1 MKNRNIKIAGA
12 LILLFSVWGCNIPKL
27 STKADDYTPPA
38 FENTVDHNSPT
49 DSLNTAD
56 IDWND
61 YFQDAHLTTL
71 IDSALKNNQELNMLL
86 QRINASKTEIQARK
100 GEYLPTLNGALGAG
114 VEKEGRYTRHGAV
127 EEDLEIAPDKAF
139 PDPYSDLFVG
149 VQASWEVDIW
159 RKLRNAKDAA
169 VQEYL
174 SSIEGKNFVVTE
186 LVAEIASNY
195 YSLLALDNQLQFVE
209 QNLKI
214 QKDVLRILR
223 QEKEAA
229 KVTQLAVNR
238 YEAQVLNTQNLQYEI
253 KQEIVE
259 TENHIN
265 FLVGR
270 FPQPVERSSQAFT
283 TIDLDS
289 IATGVPSQLLINRPD
304 IKRAEYELAAR
315 KLDVKVARANFYPSF
330 SIDAEAGIEAFNP
343 TFLLNP
349 HSLAYS
355 LAGDLVAPLI
365 NRKAIKAKYNRANA
379 KQLEAI
385 IEYEQKILNAYI
397 EVKNK
402 VSRINNFTQSFETKA
417 EEVRILNR
425 SVQISNS
432 LYASAR
438 ADYMEVLMTQ
448 REALESQRELID
460 IKLEQLMSKIELYQ
474 ALGGGWR

>member
-1 MKNRNIKIAGA
+1 M
-12 LILLFSVWGCNIPKL
+12 SW
-27 STKADDYTPPA
+27 T
-38 FENTVDHNSPT
+38 
-49 DSLNTAD
+49 
-56 IDWND
+56 
-61 YFQDAHLTTL
+61 
-71 IDSALKNNQELNMLL
+71 
-86 QRINASKTEIQARK
+86 RK
-100 GEYLPTLNGALGAG
+100 
-114 VEKEGRYTRHGAV
+114 
-127 EEDLEIAPDKAF
+127 
-139 PDPYSDLFVG
+139 
-149 VQASWEVDIW
+149 
-159 RKLRNAKDAA
+159 
-169 VQEYL
+169 QEYL
-174 SSIEGKNFVVTE
+174 STIEGKNFVVTE
-186 LVAEIASNY
+186 LVAEVARNY
-195 YSLLALDNQLQFVE
+195 YRLLALDNQLQFVE

-238 YEAQVLNTQNLQYEI
+238 YEAQVLNTKNLQYEI

-283 TIDLDS
+283 SIDLDT
-289 IATGVPSQLLINRPD
+289 ITTGVPSQLLINRPD

-343 TFLLNP
+343 KFLLNP
-349 HSLAYS
+349 RSLAYS

-365 NRKAIKAKYNRANA
+365 NRKGIKAQYNRANA
-379 KQLEAI
+379 NQLEAI

-397 EVKNK
+397 EVKNE
-402 VSRINNFTQSFETKA
+402 VYRISNFSQSFETKA

-425 SVQISNS
+425 SVEISNS

-460 IKLEQLMSKIELYQ
+460 IKLEQLIAKVELYQ
-474 ALGGGWR
+474 KLGGGWKQ